1 MPRVTGKSRGDGV
14 QAVILALRI
23 LEHLASEQDPVGVT
37 ALAQALGTTK
47 SRIYRHLR
55 TLMQQGYIVQVDGS
69 EKYRAGSRL
78 VGLGHAVSEGFHL
91 ASIGRPAMRA
101 LRDDLGH
108 FTVLSQPEREGMRVV
123 ATLSGKSAVEAQ
135 VKPGSLLGFHYSA
148 QGRVGLAF
156 GDKSLLEAAC
166 RAKLAAVTP
175 YSIVSV
181 RALRAEVDRVR
192 RQGWATAPN
201 EALVGVNTLA
211 APIFAANGELFGTV
225 GVVGSV
231 QYIPKQPGKAEILR
245 VIAAARQISRAMG
258 TDIRRI
264 GAAIGIPAYA
274 AA

>member
-1 MPRVTGKSRGDGV
+1 MPRVTAKNRGEGV
-14 QAVILALRI
+14 QAVLLALRI
-23 LEHLASEQDPVGVT
+23 LEHLAREQDPVGVT
-37 ALAQALGTTK
+37 ALAQALETTK

-78 VGLGHAVSEGFHL
+78 VSLGQAVSEGFHL
-91 ASIGRPAMRA
+91 ANIGRAAIRA

-123 ATLSGKSAVEAQ
+123 ATLSGNSAVEAQ
-135 VKPGSLLGFHYSA
+135 VKPGSLLGFHCTA

-156 GDKSLLEAAC
+156 GDKSLLDSVC
-166 RAKLAAVTP
+166 RSKLAPVTP
-175 YSIVSV
+175 HTIISV

-201 EALVGVNTLA
+201 ESLLGVNTLA
-211 APIFAANGELFGTV
+211 APIFAANGELFGAV
-225 GVVGSV
+225 GIVGSV
-231 QYIPKQPGKAEILR
+231 QYIPKHPGKAEIMR
-245 VIAAARQISRAMG
+245 VVAAARQISRALG
-258 TDIRRI
+258 TDMQRI

-274 AA
+274 A